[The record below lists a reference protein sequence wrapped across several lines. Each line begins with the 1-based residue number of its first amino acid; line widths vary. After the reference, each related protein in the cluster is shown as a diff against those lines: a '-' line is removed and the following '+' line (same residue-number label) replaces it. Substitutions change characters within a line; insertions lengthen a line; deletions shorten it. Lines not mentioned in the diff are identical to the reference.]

1 MNEHEKNQPR
11 RGRPTRSAAQIEASR
26 DKIIQAARD
35 LFAVEGY
42 AGVSMR
48 KIAAKAD
55 CTPSMLYTLFPNKK
69 QLLHFI
75 WESIFTDLLAELE
88 ACDVQIES
96 SKKLQALC
104 LCWIDFWLARPS
116 DYRAIFLIEDTPQSV
131 DEHYFVDSSLVLPKL
146 DIFTRVISDAQQRGE
161 LLACDPKDI
170 QNVLFCTIQGY
181 LINVISIPEYDWGD
195 VERLKQLT
203 IQTVIR
209 GLQPMK

>member
-11 RGRPTRSAAQIEASR
+11 RGRPTRSLEQIEASR
-26 DKIIQAARD
+26 DKIIQVARD

-75 WESIFTDLLAELE
+75 WESIFADLLVELE
-88 ACDVQIES
+88 ES
-96 SKKLQALC
+96 YAETEASQRLEVLC
-104 LCWIDFWLARPS
+104 FCLIDFWLARPS
-116 DYRAIFLIEDTPQSV
+116 DYRAIFLIEDPLQSA
-131 DEHYFVDSSLVLPKL
+131 DDQYFVDSSATVPKL
-146 DIFTRVISDAQQRGE
+146 EIFTQVISDAQQRGE
-161 LLACDPKDI
+161 LKMCDPKDI
-170 QNVLFCTIQGY
+170 KNVLFCCIQGY

-203 IQTVIR
+203 IQALIQ
-209 GLQPMK
+209 GFKP